1 MSALLIGMLNHFQT
15 VCPDLSSHPYILAKE
30 CSASLLLT
38 KKFFIQLFSLPW
50 IIVSLYMHLCT
61 VVCCESGIRHR
72 CSKGSSRWPP
82 IPHNAKTNN
91 WNFHQRSSFQFET
104 FQLETSPSLVPII
117 FTQARSKIRKLLV
130 PWKLYKCKCLAS
142 FPPPL
147 VGRWRE
153 SLVWFRTACAAVTS
167 RVPAGGIIFHSF
179 IFWKRVFQTGSK
191 PKFSFFVHSK
201 GAKETGFDKW
211 RGFLF
216 QKDPKKPPPP
226 IFQETLMGKQRTRP
240 IQRIKLFQTISFI
253 FRLIKHILHHQ
264 RDFIQPGRVAS
275 RVLSSRQELGMTF
288 GYESWNTGL
297 GGNPFLEWLPCG
309 QRCARFL
316 PRKKLLGYTIPKSI
330 NSDRLLPTQVVF
342 GTPAGAV
349 ILRMKFVNSENL
361 FIKWKVC
368 LMTINGAIFSFFF

>member
-1 MSALLIGMLNHFQT
+1 
-15 VCPDLSSHPYILAKE
+15 
-30 CSASLLLT
+30 
-38 KKFFIQLFSLPW
+38 
-50 IIVSLYMHLCT
+50 
-61 VVCCESGIRHR
+61 
-72 CSKGSSRWPP
+72 
-82 IPHNAKTNN
+82 
-91 WNFHQRSSFQFET
+91 
-104 FQLETSPSLVPII
+104 
-117 FTQARSKIRKLLV
+117 
-130 PWKLYKCKCLAS
+130 
-142 FPPPL
+142 
-147 VGRWRE
+147 
-153 SLVWFRTACAAVTS
+153 
-167 RVPAGGIIFHSF
+167 
-179 IFWKRVFQTGSK
+179 
-191 PKFSFFVHSK
+191 
-201 GAKETGFDKW
+201 
-211 RGFLF
+211 
-216 QKDPKKPPPP
+216 
-226 IFQETLMGKQRTRP
+226 MGKQRTRP

>member
-30 CSASLLLT
+30 CSASLLLI

-82 IPHNAKTNN
+82 IPHNAKANN

-153 SLVWFRTACAAVTS
+153 SLVWFRTACAAVT
-167 RVPAGGIIFHSF
+167 FCSF
-179 IFWKRVFQTGSK
+179 
-191 PKFSFFVHSK
+191 
-201 GAKETGFDKW
+201 
-211 RGFLF
+211 
-216 QKDPKKPPPP
+216 
-226 IFQETLMGKQRTRP
+226 
-240 IQRIKLFQTISFI
+240 
-253 FRLIKHILHHQ
+253 Q
-264 RDFIQPGRVAS
+264 RDRV
-275 RVLSSRQELGMTF
+275 R
-288 GYESWNTGL
+288 
-297 GGNPFLEWLPCG
+297 
-309 QRCARFL
+309 
-316 PRKKLLGYTIPKSI
+316 
-330 NSDRLLPTQVVF
+330 
-342 GTPAGAV
+342 
-349 ILRMKFVNSENL
+349 
-361 FIKWKVC
+361 
-368 LMTINGAIFSFFF
+368 